1 MPQDKSLFPLNQ
13 SSIPSFLLCASRS
26 IPSLALHFML
36 YFLCHFALQYVNYST
51 SFCRVLPWKINF
63 FYNMK
68 QNLIASSPR
77 LSMFHIDKCTVPCY
91 IPCDTS
97 LLCPCPWQW
106 RKQIFN
112 LGGAWFFLLPISTHF
127 FTFFSLFLSYFSFD
141 FNGSLGSRGARA
153 PLAPP

>member
-127 FTFFSLFLSYFSFD
+127 FTFFLFFSHISSLISMEVWAVGGLE
-141 FNGSLGSRGARA
+141 
-153 PLAPP
+153 PP